1 MDFLTEG
8 KYLQLSKEQQ
18 IAFNKYAQGHNIF
31 ITGPGGSGKSEL
43 IRTIHKHAHR
53 TFKDLHVTAL
63 TGCAAVLLN
72 CKAKTLHS
80 WAGIGLGNGTIEQLI
95 RKVRQ
100 NSFAKALWKG
110 TDILVVDEV
119 SMLSLKLFETLNAI
133 GKAIRG
139 NLKPF
144 GGIQLI
150 FSGDFY
156 QLPPV
161 GDKDEPDTQKF
172 CFESSDWNIVFEREN
187 QIQLK
192 KIFRQTD
199 ETYLTILNQIR
210 EGKIKRKSNELL
222 LEYVG
227 RPISSNLI
235 VEPTKLYPI
244 KRQVEQI
251 NIIKMDALPGI
262 VKEFKVKYKK
272 DYEMSKTDR
281 MKRLIFTEKDIQTE
295 LDYLAG
301 NLLCDKEMKLKVG
314 AQVMCIINLRTD
326 AGDIILC
333 NGSQG
338 IITSFCELTGYPKVI
353 FNNGIERIMTP
364 HAWISET
371 IPGIGVE
378 QVPLILAWALTIH
391 KSQGATMDSA
401 EIDVGSGIF
410 ECGQTYVAISRVK
423 SLDGLYLTSFDA
435 RRIRINKKAK
445 DFYDSLALLNSD
457 TSDTSDTSANTNTDI
472 NATINT
478 NTTINDNTTNTNAT
492 INVTTANT
500 NTNTNTNTTDNNVR
514 IIHIPIARQVPQNI
528 VFSLP
533 VAEAVVITDTNSSDS
548 NNI

>member
-43 IRTIHKHAHR
+43 IRTIHKHAYR

-199 ETYLTILNQIR
+199 EIYLTILNQIR
-210 EGKIKRKSNELL
+210 EGKIKRRSNELL

-227 RPISSNLI
+227 RPISPNLI
-235 VEPTKLYPI
+235 VEPTKLYPT

-272 DYEMSKTDR
+272 DYEMSKTDK

-445 DFYDSLALLNSD
+445 EFYDSLALLNSD
-457 TSDTSDTSANTNTDI
+457 TSDTSDTTAINNNT
-472 NATINT
+472 TINT

-492 INVTTANT
+492 INVTTT
-500 NTNTNTNTTDNNVR
+500 NTNTNTNTTDNNIR

-548 NNI
+548 NNM